1 MHATMSYY
9 IKPQKVRWIST
20 TFKTSE
26 KSTALDFISLVA
38 CNLLHE
44 IERRYYDGTTFLRI
58 IAFGKPTNGSA
69 FNKSVLNI
77 VCGVE
82 SVVHQDARYKK
93 CRSVFT
99 DRHCIWKVLSHYL
112 RFIFCEEVVPNSS

>member
-1 MHATMSYY
+1 M
-9 IKPQKVRWIST
+9 
-20 TFKTSE
+20 FKMSE

-44 IERRYYDGTTFLRI
+44 IDRRYYDGMVFD
-58 IAFGKPTNGSA
+58 KP
-69 FNKSVLNI
+69 VDDI

-99 DRHCIWKVLSHYL
+99 DRHCVWKVLSHYL
-112 RFIFCEEVVPNSS
+112 RFIFCEEDVPNSS

>member
-9 IKPQKVRWIST
+9 IKSPKVRWIST

-26 KSTALDFISLVA
+26 KSTALDFILLVA

-44 IERRYYDGTTFLRI
+44 IDRRYYDGTTFLRI
-58 IAFGKPTNGSA
+58 IAFSQSMNGTV
-69 FNKSVLNI
+69 FDKSVGDI

-82 SVVHQDARYKK
+82 SVVHQDARY
-93 CRSVFT
+93 
-99 DRHCIWKVLSHYL
+99 HVLLY
-112 RFIFCEEVVPNSS
+112 